1 MNCEKNPN
9 IIYFVK
15 STTSPVE
22 PEEGAMAFAEGAA
35 KNKVPS
41 LNMYIDE
48 VSRMVRSYIWTSER
62 EIICVGYGEKVN

>member
-1 MNCEKNPN
+1 MNCENEKNPN
-9 IIYFVK
+9 MIYFVK

-48 VSRMVRSYIWTSER
+48 ISRMVRSYICNSGR
-62 EIICVGYGEKVN
+62 KSYV